1 VPAVVGRSTHW
12 LTGLWSLGIAG
23 LAACVV
29 LELTGTGIAPEVT
42 AAAPATGL
50 PEAPPEP
57 REFQPPPRREFNEI
71 SARPLFFPSRRPFV
85 PPDAPAATQA
95 AVPPPIGV
103 ELIGVLLTE
112 QERAALVQPQG
123 EAEAHWLHEG
133 QTVAGWSVEEIA
145 ADHVTLRDGDR
156 LELVK
161 LRADRAPDPPK
172 AKHKPGLPKSA
183 TARAAGPAPTSKR

>member
-1 VPAVVGRSTHW
+1 MPAVVERSTHW
-12 LTGLWSLGIAG
+12 LTGLWSLAIAG
-23 LAACVV
+23 LAACIV
-29 LELTGTGIAPEVT
+29 LELTGTGIAPDVT
-42 AAAPATGL
+42 AAAPATAL

-57 REFQPPPRREFNEI
+57 REFQPPPKREFNEI

-95 AVPPPIGV
+95 AAPPPTGV

-123 EAEAHWLHEG
+123 EAAAHWVHER

-145 ADHVTLRDGDR
+145 ADHVKLRDGDR
-156 LELVK
+156 VEVVK
-161 LRADRAPDPPK
+161 LRADRAPEPPKGKHKPAVPK
-172 AKHKPGLPKSA
+172 AKAK
-183 TARAAGPAPTSKR
+183 AAEPEPAASKE